1 MFSSSAGVRLGDLG
15 FGRPISFDANALSG
29 FSSIFLRRAD
39 RTEPGSSFTSLF
51 DIDVILETVR
61 RRFDVL
67 WLHGYYSPT
76 HLMAAATQI
85 VLGRRLLV
93 REEQTLLTTR
103 PIWRRALKKPLLRAL
118 FSRSHGLFI
127 GDNNRKWFRYYG
139 MPDERLFHVPFCVD
153 NEFFLAEARRL
164 SGQRPRI
171 REALG
176 VPANEPVILS
186 IARLVPKKQPLV
198 LLEAFRR
205 LRASH
210 RCTLLVVGAGPCE
223 EEMRDFVKQFGIPSV
238 VFAGFLNQ
246 SEVSQAYS
254 AADVF
259 ALASGW
265 DETWGVVVNEAMNFG
280 LPVVVSDKV
289 GCAADLVAHGE
300 NGYVFPHD
308 RPDELARYLSLLV
321 TDPARRESFG
331 RRGKGIIAPWNYAKA
346 AEGLFAAMSLAV
358 GPRRWAEAE
367 AHARLAQGT
376 APPVDC
382 GHVAQGAPDA

>member
-15 FGRPISFDANALSG
+15 FGRPISFDADALSG
-29 FSSIFLRRAD
+29 FRSIFLRRAD
-39 RTEPGSSFTSLF
+39 RTEPGSSFTSLL
-51 DIDVILETVR
+51 DMDVILETVR

-103 PIWRRALKKPLLRAL
+103 PAWRRALEAVLRVLSPARPGSSSDRTIGSGFAITGCL
-118 FSRSHGLFI
+118 TNGCSTCHSVSTTSYFSRRR
-127 GDNNRKWFRYYG
+127 DNY
-139 MPDERLFHVPFCVD
+139 P
-153 NEFFLAEARRL
+153 A
-164 SGQRPRI
+164 SRP
-171 REALG
+171 AFAKHL
-176 VPANEPVILS
+176 VPAEGPVILS

-210 RCTLLVVGAGPCE
+210 QCTLVVVGAGPCE
-223 EEMRDFVKQFGIPSV
+223 EEMRDFVKRFGIPNV

-254 AADVF
+254 VADVF
-259 ALASGW
+259 VLASGW

-289 GCAADLVAHGE
+289 GCAVDLVAHGE

-308 RPDELARYLSLLV
+308 RPDELARYLSLLI
-321 TDPARRESFG
+321 TDPARRRSFG
-331 RRGKGIIAPWNYAKA
+331 QRGAGDYCSMELHQGSRRVVRSC
-346 AEGLFAAMSLAV
+346 E
-358 GPRRWAEAE
+358 RRRRPPTMGGSGD
-367 AHARLAQGT
+367 HARLAETT
-376 APPVDC
+376 APPIGC
-382 GHVAQGAPDA
+382 GHLLAQGPPDA